1 MKDNES
7 NIIWESYIQGADPLQ
22 TEQPESFERYSIE
35 DLAGMI
41 IKYKDQLD
49 PEHEYEIKRY
59 LAMALSDLGGS
70 LHETRGAPKGKHY
83 TKSGALKSGDADA
96 DGDGGPKFRS
106 DPTDKPGPGD

>member
-7 NIIWESYIQGADPLQ
+7 NIIWESYIQGTDPVQ
-22 TEQPESFERYSIE
+22 TEQPETFERYSIE

-41 IKYKDQLD
+41 IKYKDQMD

-70 LHETRGAPKGKHY
+70 LHETREAPKGKHY

>member
-1 MKDNES
+1 MKDKDS
-7 NIIWESYIQGADPLQ
+7 NIIWESYMQESNPLLSKK
-22 TEQPESFERYSIE
+22 TETFESYSIE

-41 IKYKDQLD
+41 VKLKDHLD
-49 PEHEYEIKRY
+49 PEQEYEIKRY
-59 LAMALSDLGGS
+59 LAMTLSDIGGS
-70 LHETRGAPKGKHY
+70 LHETREAPEGKHY